1 MRIFL
6 LLALL
11 TGTLHGLRAQ
21 TVKASDHTLNAGK
34 VEWLKRQV
42 QLDNI
47 PYGVAQKAEFPFR
60 NISSE
65 PMMIT
70 WVQTSCNCTASDWP
84 KEPVAPGQTG
94 VITVEYDALKEGQFF
109 KIVSVITSFDPD
121 KGVPLIISGNVIKQE

>member
-1 MRIFL
+1 MRI
-6 LLALL
+6 ALL
-11 TGTLHGLRAQ
+11 IVLFAGALLGLQAQ

-47 PYGVAQKAEFPFR
+47 PFGVAQKAEFPFK
-60 NISSE
+60 NVSTE

-70 WVQTSCNCTASDWP
+70 WVQTSCHCTASDWP
-84 KEPVAPGQTG
+84 KEPIEPGQTG

-121 KGVPLIISGNVIKQE
+121 KGVPLIISGYVIKQE